1 MCANFKPI
9 ARNRA
14 SLLQLS
20 MPQFEFSE
28 DIYPTQDAPLIF
40 SNRGQIEWR
49 CVGFGML
56 PRWAKDLKIAR
67 HTYNAR
73 TETVHQKPS
82 FKHAWYRSQF
92 ALIPVETIFE
102 PKYVE
107 TQNSAAKPEWHGIAR
122 ADGLPFTVAAL
133 YENALI
139 NGQQVRSMS
148 MLTINADQHPFM
160 RQFHAPEDEKRSI
173 IVIPP
178 SHREAWLNWNYQEAP
193 QFFFDMPDEYVS
205 FPKQIA
211 TAKTAAAQS
220 TQQLLF

>member
-20 MPQFEFSE
+20 MPQLEFPE
-28 DIYPTQDAPLIF
+28 DIYPNQEAPLIF

-49 CVGFGML
+49 RVNFGMV

-92 ALIPVETIFE
+92 ALIPVEAIFE

-107 TQNSAAKPEWHGIAR
+107 TKNSGAKPEWHAIAR

-139 NGQQVRSMS
+139 NGRQVRSMS

-178 SHREAWLNWNYQEAP
+178 SQRAAWLNCNYQEAP
-193 QFFFDMPDEYVS
+193 QFFSDLPDEYVS
-205 FPKQIA
+205 FPKLIP